1 MRLNMRSNNSLLN
14 AFDYA
19 KELDETVNTSR
30 AATLTNALNYVKNN
44 PNIDFT
50 EVQQFNGIK
59 NYNRTNNTDFINFEV
74 NEELFN
80 DVRNIIQQCYP
91 QTNIKYPFMC
101 RIVLTAYII
110 SLTNSLQ
117 CNLNATT
124 IQNNRNQN
132 IDWASKHNIS
142 CDKRIL
148 TNMELRGVY
157 AFFVE
162 ENCLYVGRAAS
173 IYSRLFM
180 GNCHIRNIRNEYH
193 INSILKAIEND
204 KKIDIRLLEEVP
216 YVNDNI
222 AKDAQRLAS
231 RECYWIDYYQSMDM
245 CLEQF
250 PEGRWV

>member
-19 KELDETVNTSR
+19 RELDETVNTSR
-30 AATLTNALNYVKNN
+30 ATTLANALKYVKNN
-44 PNIDFT
+44 PDIDFT
-50 EVQQFNGIK
+50 EIQQFDGIK
-59 NYNRTNNTDFINFEV
+59 NYDRTSNIEFINFEV

-80 DVRNIIQQCYP
+80 DVKNIVQQCYP
-91 QTNIKYPFMC
+91 QTTIKYPFMC

-110 SLTNSLQ
+110 SLINSLQ
-117 CNLNATT
+117 CNLNTMS

-132 IDWASKHNIS
+132 IKWASHHNIT

-148 TNMELRGVY
+148 TNTDLRGIY
-157 AFFVE
+157 AFFVGD
-162 ENCLYVGRAAS
+162 NCLYVGRASS
-173 IYSRLFM
+173 IYSRLFSD
-180 GNCHIRNIRNEYH
+180 NCHIRNIRNNYH
-193 INSILKAIEND
+193 INSVLKAIENNE
-204 KKIDIRLLEEVP
+204 KIDIKMLEEVP
-216 YVNDNI
+216 YVNDHI